1 MVFMENTK
9 RNHFQEMDL
18 TTGNLFWKI
27 PLFSLPMAL
36 TTILQLLY
44 TTVDLYTVSNF
55 GGGSNSMSAVGSNSA
70 LINLLVSFFV
80 SIAVGANVAL
90 GNAKGANHKD
100 VAEKVLHTSLVFSL
114 LVGLVVAIGG
124 YFLAPYLLE
133 LMGTPEE
140 IFAKSVEY
148 LEIYFIGAPFLLVY
162 NFGSQCLR
170 ALGDSRRPLYILII
184 SGIINIAFDLI
195 FVIFFDMDVSGVAW
209 ATVLSEAI
217 SAILTV
223 LWLWINKKGYI
234 HLTFK
239 GMKMDKQSLLSVIKI
254 GLPAGIQALGFN
266 IPNVLIQSSLYTIT
280 NYTIDGVLI
289 SQTEIIA
296 GSSASSQI
304 EGYVYAFI
312 DAAAMTCVSFV
323 GQNYGARK
331 KENIRKIFW
340 YSMIWML
347 IWWGIC
353 TIITLIW
360 PTEILGIFITDGK
373 GVNRSNALAAG
384 KERLVL
390 MMLTYCLDGFM
401 DVDGQYLRGMKRST
415 APALITLI
423 GITGSRI
430 LFLYTL
436 FRLDYFHTIFWLYF
450 TYPLSWAIV
459 DVIYIPVVLLTER
472 KIFRTEF
479 LPSQALQEVSHIN
492 KEN

>member
-1 MVFMENTK
+1 MSDLVEKKIRKIKISNVCSKRKGEMVFMENTK

-209 ATVLSEAI
+209 ATV
-217 SAILTV
+217 
-223 LWLWINKKGYI
+223 
-234 HLTFK
+234 
-239 GMKMDKQSLLSVIKI
+239 
-254 GLPAGIQALGFN
+254 
-266 IPNVLIQSSLYTIT
+266 
-280 NYTIDGVLI
+280 
-289 SQTEIIA
+289 
-296 GSSASSQI
+296 
-304 EGYVYAFI
+304 
-312 DAAAMTCVSFV
+312 
-323 GQNYGARK
+323 
-331 KENIRKIFW
+331 
-340 YSMIWML
+340 
-347 IWWGIC
+347 
-353 TIITLIW
+353 
-360 PTEILGIFITDGK
+360 
-373 GVNRSNALAAG
+373 
-384 KERLVL
+384 
-390 MMLTYCLDGFM
+390 
-401 DVDGQYLRGMKRST
+401 
-415 APALITLI
+415 
-423 GITGSRI
+423 
-430 LFLYTL
+430 
-436 FRLDYFHTIFWLYF
+436 
-450 TYPLSWAIV
+450 
-459 DVIYIPVVLLTER
+459 
-472 KIFRTEF
+472 
-479 LPSQALQEVSHIN
+479 
-492 KEN
+492 